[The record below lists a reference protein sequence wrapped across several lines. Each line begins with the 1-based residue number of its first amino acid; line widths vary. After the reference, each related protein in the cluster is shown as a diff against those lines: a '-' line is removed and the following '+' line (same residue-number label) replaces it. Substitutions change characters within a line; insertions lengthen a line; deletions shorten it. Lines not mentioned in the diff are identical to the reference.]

1 MIKGQ
6 FINRR
11 KQKSAFLSLMA
22 FLIAIVPMMFNFPA
36 DVQAATTLVTYPA
49 PAGITMNTTYTVQV
63 RVPGGTWQNVDV
75 YNTTVGVTPTNASI
89 AYFDTD
95 GPVDLQIT
103 YNSGTVTSAAIHPT
117 SAGLTPAVTGNTM
130 TFSISGPT
138 KLSVEVNGNVNTNLH
153 LFVNPLEVNPPSP
166 TDPNVIYLGPG
177 VHNQSYTVPSG
188 KTLYLAGG
196 GVINGSVN
204 FQSANNA
211 KFIGRGMLSRPN
223 YGGLVINFSN
233 NITVDGIIV
242 NNYGNANGG
251 GTGTN
256 IGNSANVLLNNVK
269 LFSYKKWTD
278 GLNVYG
284 SKNVTINDG
293 FYRTGDDA
301 IALYGTR
308 QGGGESFWGNTQN
321 VTVSNTILM
330 PDVAHAI
337 NIGTHGDPTAPG
349 GGVVM
354 DNLRFENI
362 DILTHNTQS
371 CSRALNIAIISG
383 DGNLITNTTFDNI
396 RVEDGCAH
404 KLVEMGIVDNGWT
417 TGPGRGIKNVYF
429 KDVSYTGTNTDSST
443 IYGWNSSRLTQD
455 ITFENLKINGNVIS
469 NAAAG
474 NISVGNY
481 TSNVNFI
488 ASGGTPPAVT
498 PFPPVTPL
506 NLALNKSASSDS
518 SQAGNPASGGNDN
531 STSTRWSANDGN
543 TGHSWTVDLGSSM
556 RITDGSQV
564 MWEQSGKVYKYKIE
578 TSNDNT
584 NWTMKVDK
592 TANTSTVQTQTDNFK
607 ADARYVKITVTG
619 LESGVWA
626 SFYDFKVLGEQ
637 WNLAMG
643 KTASSDS
650 TMSGFPA
657 SNAADGDQ
665 MTRWS
670 ANDGNTGH
678 YVKVD
683 LGYVKKITNGTQV
696 LWPNSGSA
704 YQYKV
709 ETSIDNTNWTQVVDK
724 TTNTSTDQVQSDYFT
739 ANARY
744 VRITVT
750 GMPSGVSAGI
760 SDFKVFGNP
769 TDLAIGK
776 TATAD
781 SSAAGNPASNV
792 NDGDTTTAWSAADAL
807 TGHTW
812 TVDLGKIL
820 TINNGTQVM
829 WAQDGQAYKYTIDV
843 SNDNV
848 NWTTKINKSGNSNS
862 SQVQTDYFVANARY
876 VRVSVTGLPSGVTAS
891 IKDFKVFGDTG
902 DTMTMANL
910 PFDETSGTIAFD
922 ATSNGWNGT
931 LVGGA
936 TRVAGKSGNAVDLSG
951 TSQYVALPTGVVS
964 GDDKITV
971 AAWVNLDTK
980 SNWMRIFDFGSGTN
994 TYMYLTPKNDHHWH
1008 PPLHDP

>member
-1 MIKGQ
+1 
-6 FINRR
+6 
-11 KQKSAFLSLMA
+11 
-22 FLIAIVPMMFNFPA
+22 
-36 DVQAATTLVTYPA
+36 
-49 PAGITMNTTYTVQV
+49 
-63 RVPGGTWQNVDV
+63 
-75 YNTTVGVTPTNASI
+75 
-89 AYFDTD
+89 
-95 GPVDLQIT
+95 
-103 YNSGTVTSAAIHPT
+103 
-117 SAGLTPAVTGNTM
+117 
-130 TFSISGPT
+130 
-138 KLSVEVNGNVNTNLH
+138 
-153 LFVNPLEVNPPSP
+153 
-166 TDPNVIYLGPG
+166 
-177 VHNQSYTVPSG
+177 
-188 KTLYLAGG
+188 
-196 GVINGSVN
+196 
-204 FQSANNA
+204 
-211 KFIGRGMLSRPN
+211 
-223 YGGLVINFSN
+223 
-233 NITVDGIIV
+233 
-242 NNYGNANGG
+242 
-251 GTGTN
+251 
-256 IGNSANVLLNNVK
+256 
-269 LFSYKKWTD
+269 
-278 GLNVYG
+278 
-284 SKNVTINDG
+284 
-293 FYRTGDDA
+293 
-301 IALYGTR
+301 
-308 QGGGESFWGNTQN
+308 
-321 VTVSNTILM
+321 
-330 PDVAHAI
+330 
-337 NIGTHGDPTAPG
+337 
-349 GGVVM
+349 
-354 DNLRFENI
+354 
-362 DILTHNTQS
+362 
-371 CSRALNIAIISG
+371 
-383 DGNLITNTTFDNI
+383 
-396 RVEDGCAH
+396 
-404 KLVEMGIVDNGWT
+404 
-417 TGPGRGIKNVYF
+417 
-429 KDVSYTGTNTDSST
+429 
-443 IYGWNSSRLTQD
+443 
-455 ITFENLKINGNVIS
+455 
-469 NAAAG
+469 
-474 NISVGNY
+474 
-481 TSNVNFI
+481 
-488 ASGGTPPAVT
+488 
-498 PFPPVTPL
+498 
-506 NLALNKSASSDS
+506 
-518 SQAGNPASGGNDN
+518 
-531 STSTRWSANDGN
+531 
-543 TGHSWTVDLGSSM
+543 M
-556 RITDGSQV
+556 RIPVGTQV
-564 MWEQSGKVYKYKIE
+564 KWEQSGKVYKYKIE

-592 TANTSTVQTQTDNFK
+592 TANTSTDQTQADNFQ
-607 ADARYVKITVTG
+607 ANARYVKITVTG

-657 SNAADGDQ
+657 SNAADGNQ
-665 MTRWS
+665 TTRWS

-696 LWPNSGSA
+696 LWPTSGSV

-760 SDFKVFGNP
+760 SDFKVFGDP

-829 WAQDGQAYKYTIDV
+829 WAQDGQAYKYTLDV

-848 NWTTKINKSGNSNS
+848 NWTTKINKTGNSNN

-936 TRVAGKSGNAVDLSG
+936 SRVAGKIGNAVDLSG
-951 TSQYVALPTGVVS
+951 TTQYVALPSGVVS
-964 GDDKITV
+964 NNDTITL
-971 AAWVNLDTK
+971 ASWVNLDTV
-980 SNWMRIFDFGSGTN
+980 SNWARIFDFGSGSATN
-994 TYMYLTPKNDHHWH
+994 MFLTPRNERRQNTFCNQEQW
-1008 PPLHDP
+1008 LS